1 MRKRTT
7 FINTTNSSYLFG
19 RPKKPS
25 RLKSAAI
32 GAGVGAAAGYNAGG
46 IAGGVMGGLRGATDS
61 FVRKNGYNSLL
72 TRAKRYASTSFA
84 GKVSNDAK
92 TIGTLS
98 GATGG
103 LTGAVRG
110 GIRGLKGGWK
120 GALGGAINQGA
131 KSAWKAGKRG
141 AAIGAGIGGLR
152 GLKRKKN
159 YLLPIS

>member
-1 MRKRTT
+1 MQTIN
-7 FINTTNSSYLFG
+7 FIGTTNSSYLFG

-32 GAGVGAAAGYNAGG
+32 GAGVGVAAGYNAGG
-46 IAGGVMGGLRGATDS
+46 IPGAVMGGLRGATDS

-72 TRAKRYASTSFA
+72 TRAKRYAPTSFA

-98 GATGG
+98 AGVGG

-110 GIRGLKGGWK
+110 GLKGLKGGWK
-120 GALGGAINQGA
+120 GVLGGAINQGA
-131 KSAWKAGKRG
+131 RSAWQAGYKG
-141 AAIGAGIGGLR
+141 ALVGGGIGAVR

>member
-1 MRKRTT
+1 MKQII
-7 FINTTNSSYLFG
+7 FVSSTNSSYLFG
-19 RPKKPS
+19 NPKKPS
-25 RLKSAAI
+25 RLKSAVI
-32 GAGVGAAAGYNAGG
+32 GAGVGIAAGYNAGG

-72 TRAKRYASTSFA
+72 TRAKRYAPTSFA

-92 TIGTLS
+92 TVGTLS
-98 GATGG
+98 AGVGG

-110 GIRGLKGGWK
+110 GLKGLKGGWK
-120 GALGGAINQGA
+120 GVLGGAINQGA
-131 KSAWKAGKRG
+131 RSAWKAGSKG
-141 AAIGAGIGGLR
+141 AMVGGGIGGLR

>member
-1 MRKRTT
+1 MTT
-7 FINTTNSSYLFG
+7 IYFIGTTNSSYLFG

-25 RLKSAAI
+25 RLKSAAV
-32 GAGVGAAAGYNAGG
+32 GLGVGAAAGYNASG

-72 TRAKRYASTSFA
+72 TRAKRYAPTSFA
-84 GKVSNDAK
+84 GKVTNDAK

-98 GATGG
+98 AAGGG

-110 GIRGLKGGWK
+110 GLGGLKGGWK
-120 GALGGAINQGA
+120 GALSGAINQGA
-131 KSAWKAGKRG
+131 RSAFG
-141 AAIGAGIGGLR
+141 AAKKGAAVGAGIGGLR

>member
-1 MRKRTT
+1 MKKIT
-7 FINTTNSSYLFG
+7 FIGTTNSSYLFG
-19 RPKKPS
+19 KPKKPS
-25 RLKSAAI
+25 RLKSAAV
-32 GAGVGAAAGYNAGG
+32 GLGVGAAAGYNAGG

-61 FVRKNGYNSLL
+61 FIRKNGYNSLL
-72 TRAKRYASTSFA
+72 TRAKRYAPTSFA

-110 GIRGLKGGWK
+110 GLKGLKGGWK
-120 GALGGAINQGA
+120 GVVGGAINQGA
-131 KSAWKAGKRG
+131 KSAWKAGSRG
-141 AAIGAGIGGLR
+141 AMVGGGIGGLR

>member
-1 MRKRTT
+1 MTVIH
-7 FINTTNSSYLFG
+7 FIGTTNSSYIFG

-32 GAGVGAAAGYNAGG
+32 GAGVGAVAGYNAGG

-61 FVRKNGYNSLL
+61 FIRKNGYNSLL
-72 TRAKRYASTSFA
+72 TRAKRYAPTSFA

-92 TIGTLS
+92 TVGTLS
-98 GATGG
+98 AGVGGVSGAIRGG
-103 LTGAVRG
+103 LRG
-110 GIRGLKGGWK
+110 IKGGWK
-120 GALGGAINQGA
+120 GVVGGAINQGA
-131 KSAWKAGKRG
+131 RSAWKAGYKG
-141 AAIGAGIGGLR
+141 AGVGAGIGGLR

>member
-1 MRKRTT
+1 MQVIY
-7 FINTTNSSYLFG
+7 FIDSTNSSYLFG

-32 GAGVGAAAGYNAGG
+32 GAGVGIAAGYNAGG

-72 TRAKRYASTSFA
+72 TRAKRYAPTSFA

-92 TIGTLS
+92 TVGTLS
-98 GATGG
+98 AGVGG
-103 LTGAVRG
+103 ITGAVRG
-110 GIRGLKGGWK
+110 GLKGLSGGWK
-120 GALGGAINQGA
+120 GAIKGAATQGA
-131 KSAWKAGKRG
+131 KSAWQAGYKG
-141 AAIGAGIGGLR
+141 AAVGGGIGGLR
-152 GLKRKKN
+152 GLRRKKN